1 LKILAYEFYFHD
13 PRKGIQFAGIFP
25 ERRKDLRRVSRDSIK
40 KLAKRLIGKDLD
52 SKEVSF
58 NKVTFDSN
66 TGRIIRAKASW

>member
-1 LKILAYEFYFHD
+1 MKILAYEFYFHD
-13 PRKGIQFAGIFP
+13 PRNGIQFAGIFP

>member
-1 LKILAYEFYFHD
+1 
-13 PRKGIQFAGIFP
+13 
-25 ERRKDLRRVSRDSIK
+25 
-40 KLAKRLIGKDLD
+40 LAKRLIGKDLD